1 MPLNL
6 VSDSRPTPEF
16 DTNQDCTPRP
26 QAVCRTLLVAFS
38 SIFLPP
44 FVFLFLCSKQRRIVV
59 LAVTQNPTVH
69 KSVSALGTDTRT
81 LDRALNS
88 LLCEWTDSVQPGQAA
103 VKQRSGS
110 GLAAGNVW
118 TGCGVVT
125 IECDLDRRQ
134 NEGAEGEKIY
144 LQTGRYDV
152 RAGSSD

>member
-81 LDRALNS
+81 LDRALS
-88 LLCEWTDSVQPGQAA
+88 SPLCEWTDSVQPCHAA
-103 VKQRSGS
+103 VWQREMYGRDAELSRLNAIS
-110 GLAAGNVW
+110 IAARTRERKVKNLSPNRP
-118 TGCGVVT
+118 
-125 IECDLDRRQ
+125 IRRPGWQ
-134 NEGAEGEKIY
+134 
-144 LQTGRYDV
+144 Q
-152 RAGSSD
+152 